1 MDGEKEFK
9 RALEK
14 AHLYGLLAE
23 YYKYRD
29 SELYTHYYKKHF
41 KYTRK
46 VAGMAWGTGGR
57 L

>member
-1 MDGEKEFK
+1 MDTKKEFK

-29 SELYTHYYKKHF
+29 PELHVHYDKKHD
-41 KYTRK
+41 KYKRK
-46 VAGMAWGTGGR
+46 VAGMTWSMGTE
-57 L
+57 